1 MEPYDQDPA
10 TYYSILMVDV
20 LLPYN
25 LYNPVLPLRHGKLMF
40 PLCRKCVEDE
50 IAKTM
55 LGRNYYSHGVKDCML
70 TGTWC
75 TPEIIKAVEKGFQ
88 VLCIQEAW
96 HFPPDQRKQ
105 GLFTP

>member
-25 LYNPVLPLRHGKLMF
+25 LYNPVLPLRHGKLML

-55 LGRNYYSHGVKDCML
+55 LGRNYYSHGVK
-70 TGTWC
+70 
-75 TPEIIKAVEKGFQ
+75 
-88 VLCIQEAW
+88 
-96 HFPPDQRKQ
+96 
-105 GLFTP
+105 GLHAHWYLVYARNHKSC